1 MLKILLFV
9 PHAVD
14 AVNINHDLVEGLAGS
29 FSKNSPEEVN
39 VQVVVGTGHHAGE
52 QLGDF
57 DIIHFFGCWS
67 REACQLSKRAYLRG
81 IPYVLTPLG
90 ALQPWEMENH
100 RHSVLLRHQ
109 HHFVQH
115 AAVVHVCG
123 KLEYETF
130 TALGWNKRVTVV
142 KNPVLTSQITFA
154 SAAAQIVTLYR
165 KVIDSNTQLC
175 LHSQVRELLGTLLQT
190 GIDPHAVSLN
200 PALQENGVGDII
212 QKIAAFQ
219 PEDWRRLLLY
229 ADQEQISGLL
239 LQAFDAL
246 QVTCPSINIGEID
259 RFPKK
264 SKYAEGPLVTDALLS
279 KNLLLKNKVKD
290 VFANNGKAEQQW
302 CLALLNLHYE
312 LQRHSM
318 PLSHL
323 TDIYRLARFSDV
335 DEDLVRDMI
344 GRLGI
349 EDFVLRLTAI
359 LSSFLGLPEGFWIFK
374 PKKGAKTKR
383 LLTEMTKFG
392 QYNY

>member
-1 MLKILLFV
+1 M
-9 PHAVD
+9 
-14 AVNINHDLVEGLAGS
+14 
-29 FSKNSPEEVN
+29 
-39 VQVVVGTGHHAGE
+39 
-52 QLGDF
+52 
-57 DIIHFFGCWS
+57 
-67 REACQLSKRAYLRG
+67 
-81 IPYVLTPLG
+81 
-90 ALQPWEMENH
+90 
-100 RHSVLLRHQ
+100 
-109 HHFVQH
+109 
-115 AAVVHVCG
+115 
-123 KLEYETF
+123 
-130 TALGWNKRVTVV
+130 
-142 KNPVLTSQITFA
+142 
-154 SAAAQIVTLYR
+154 
-165 KVIDSNTQLC
+165 
-175 LHSQVRELLGTLLQT
+175 LGTLLQT

-259 RFPKK
+259 RFPRK
-264 SKYAEGPLVTDALLS
+264 SKYVEGPLVTDALLS